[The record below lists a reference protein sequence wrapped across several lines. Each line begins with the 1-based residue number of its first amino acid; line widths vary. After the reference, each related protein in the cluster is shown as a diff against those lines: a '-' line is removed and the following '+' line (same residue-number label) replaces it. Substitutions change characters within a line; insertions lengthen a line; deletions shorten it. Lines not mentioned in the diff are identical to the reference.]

1 MAGFLVTFP
10 LAFVFA
16 AIAETRQSATVA
28 VATTVLGA
36 AWVGFGLGHLVLIRE
51 LDEVGVEA
59 ILTVL
64 VTVFAIDTFA
74 YAGGRLAGRHRMTP
88 VMSPNKT
95 WEGFVFGAVAG
106 ILAAFFAL
114 YSSEVYGSWRGLV
127 LGAALVAASTVG
139 DLFESLVK
147 RDLGAKDTGR
157 LLREHGGVLDRVDS
171 LLFAAPGRVLR
182 ARRPG
187 LELERLPDPPEPE
200 RANGAGVHEGLLER
214 LARHSTKRSVEV
226 RRLLEPKLAE
236 ASTQARQHRLAR
248 VEATVLLLP
257 GRERRCDRRR
267 HVVEASGGLEGEL
280 LAQVPVGGVSVHA
293 LPSKFDQ
300 DHASARPQKACMR
313 STAASRS
320 WMWWSE
326 RLATTRIERSGFV
339 ELLQGRPAEER
350 TVRSLGIDRDHV
362 VPRLGERK
370 SELPGTAPDL
380 EHASRRGRKLREH
393 ERGVHGPYRGTGGPT
408 RVSTLAA

>member
-1 MAGFLVTFP
+1 VSSFVSRAVVALTGLPLVLGAAYLGGWFLFAIAACAALVALHELYRLARPLRPLVLAGYAGAVTALAGAELGGGEWMLAGFLVTFP

-36 AWVGFGLGHLVLIRE
+36 AWVGFGLGHLILIRE

-64 VTVFAIDTFA
+64 VTVFVIDTFA

-114 YSSEVYGSWRGLV
+114 YSSEIYGSWRGLV

-171 LLFAAPGRVLR
+171 LLFAAPAAYYVL
-182 ARRPG
+182 
-187 LELERLPDPPEPE
+187 
-200 RANGAGVHEGLLER
+200 V
-214 LARHSTKRSVEV
+214 
-226 RRLLEPKLAE
+226 
-236 ASTQARQHRLAR
+236 
-248 VEATVLLLP
+248 
-257 GRERRCDRRR
+257 
-267 HVVEASGGLEGEL
+267 
-280 LAQVPVGGVSVHA
+280 A
-293 LPSKFDQ
+293 L
-300 DHASARPQKACMR
+300 
-313 STAASRS
+313 
-320 WMWWSE
+320 
-326 RLATTRIERSGFV
+326 G
-339 ELLQGRPAEER
+339 
-350 TVRSLGIDRDHV
+350 
-362 VPRLGERK
+362 
-370 SELPGTAPDL
+370 
-380 EHASRRGRKLREH
+380 
-393 ERGVHGPYRGTGGPT
+393 
-408 RVSTLAA
+408 